1 MQRLSQLL
9 AVALLTLTQAA
20 WATEAVPALRDALR
34 APAADLPQRTQQ
46 LRATAARL
54 SGLAELRQAV
64 ALPDWRDAD
73 VDPGVA
79 AVDRQ
84 VRLLVVQQFQQ
95 AVRTGLTASAPAT
108 QLTVCDMLGDLGVTV
123 RGVGARH
130 ALARDF
136 GLDLAALTMQG
147 DMKVRLAAARALA
160 RIDAEPSVAA
170 PAFAAL
176 LRDEHMELREAAAVG
191 LAHLIRT
198 ATELACISHTA
209 QGVQLTR
216 AELVDVGRTVVPA
229 AAAGLQDPLP
239 SVRRSCLEAVGR
251 SAAALHRL
259 ILDPPN
265 ELQNGVLDPDSA
277 RERTDL
283 APLLEALRPQGALL
297 ARSLND
303 TDNEV
308 RALALRTVEVLAEV
322 RGRWQRRLAE
332 AGADP
337 LLELQRETLPSV
349 LEALRSRNER
359 TMRTAFNILEALGPE
374 AGLAVPILTLTLRS
388 RDKFA
393 RWGAARTLGRIG
405 PAAAPAVPALTPL
418 LDDPDPDL
426 ALAAATTLQQLGP
439 LAQAAVPD
447 LAETVQTS
455 RAAELRQAAL
465 RAIDAIGP
473 PAATSVLPALAKA
486 LRDPDNR
493 VRVAAAETL
502 GRFGS
507 DAAVAVAALREARND
522 RSPEV
527 QAAAAAAL
535 LQIMQPR

>member
-1 MQRLSQLL
+1 MQRLSHLL

-20 WATEAVPALRDALR
+20 WANEAVPALRDALR
-34 APAADLPQRTQQ
+34 APASDLSQRTQQ

-84 VRLLVVQQFQQ
+84 ARLLVVQQFQQ
-95 AVRTGLTASAPAT
+95 AVRAALAAPATAT
-108 QLTVCDMLGDLGVTV
+108 QLTICDMLADLGVTV
-123 RGVGARH
+123 RGVGTRH
-130 ALARDF
+130 GLARDF
-136 GLDLAALTMQG
+136 GLDLAALTVRG
-147 DMKVRLAAARALA
+147 DMKVRLAATRALA

-176 LRDEHMELREAAAVG
+176 LRDEHMELREAGAAG
-191 LAHLIRT
+191 LVQMIRT
-198 ATELACISHTA
+198 ATDLACVSHTA

-229 AAAGLQDPLP
+229 AVTGLQDALP
-239 SVRRSCLEAVGR
+239 TVRRSCLEAVGR

-259 ILDPPN
+259 ILDPPA
-265 ELQNGVLDPDSA
+265 ELQHGVLDQQSS
-277 RERTDL
+277 RERAEL
-283 APLLEALRPQGALL
+283 LPLVDALRAQGPLL
-297 ARSLND
+297 ARALND
-303 TDNEV
+303 GDNEV

-322 RGRWQRRLAE
+322 RGRWQRRLGE
-332 AGADP
+332 AGDDP
-337 LLELQRETLPSV
+337 LLELLR
-349 LEALRSRNER
+349 EALPGVLAELGGGGRP
-359 TMRTAFNILEALGPE
+359 MRTAFNILESLGPE
-374 AGLAVPILTLTLRS
+374 AAGAVPFLTQVLRS

-393 RWGAARTLGRIG
+393 RWSAARTLGRIG

-465 RAIDAIGP
+465 RAIEAIGP
-473 PAATSVLPALAKA
+473 PAATGALPTLARA
-486 LRDPDNR
+486 LRDPDAR

-502 GRFGS
+502 GRFGPEA
-507 DAAVAVAALREARND
+507 DVAVEALRQARND

-527 QAAAAAAL
+527 QTAAAAAL